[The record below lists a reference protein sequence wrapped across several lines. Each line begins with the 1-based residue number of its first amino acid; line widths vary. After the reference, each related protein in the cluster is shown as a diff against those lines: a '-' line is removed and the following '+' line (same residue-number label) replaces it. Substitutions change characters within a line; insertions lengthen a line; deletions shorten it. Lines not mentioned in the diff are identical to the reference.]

1 MKDLIDQFQ
10 MLDIP
15 RRESEVYLALLQKR
29 EFTAPEI
36 AKITTVSRTKA
47 YEVLQ
52 NLVKKGLCNE
62 SYRNGTK
69 VFKAINPKIV
79 LDNLSSEYDKK
90 RKTLEELNKSLE
102 EIYRNTKT
110 FNDPLEY
117 IEVLT
122 EIGQI
127 KERWLMIQEN
137 AKTEELVFN
146 KGPYSIPP
154 EDNIEYENE
163 LLVRNVVCKGL
174 YEYDNSMDESSK
186 VNFISMMEHYSRMGE
201 EVRVINK
208 LPMKLAII
216 DQRVTMLALNDP
228 VSLTPS
234 ITTMIITHPSFAI
247 AQKEVFN
254 SYWQKAESL
263 ENFIKKNLPAELN
276 K

>member
-1 MKDLIDQFQ
+1 

-15 RRESEVYLALLQKR
+15 RRESEVYLALLQKK

-79 LDNLSSEYDKK
+79 LNNLALEYEKK
-90 RKTLEELNKSLE
+90 KKTLEDLNKSLE
-102 EIYRNTKT
+102 VIYKNTKA

-127 KERWLMIQEN
+127 KERWLKIQEN
-137 AKTEELVFN
+137 AKSEELVFN
-146 KGPYSIPP
+146 KRPYSIQP
-154 EDNIEYENE
+154 EENVDYENE
-163 LLVRNVVCKGL
+163 ILKKNVVCKGL
-174 YEYDNSMDESSK
+174 YEYDNQMDESSK
-186 VNFISMMEHYSRMGE
+186 ANFTRMMESYAGLGE
-201 EVRVINK
+201 EVRVIEK
-208 LPMKLAII
+208 LPIKLAII
-216 DQRVTMLALNDP
+216 DERITMLALDDL

-234 ITTMIITHPSFAI
+234 ITTMVITHPSFAL
-247 AQKEVFN
+247 AQKEVFK
-254 SYWQKAESL
+254 SYWMKAITL
-263 ENFIKKNLPAELN
+263 EEFKAGKLV
-276 K
+276 